1 MIRDLLKW
9 VAPGV
14 VTVLGGTIAAL
25 AMATPAM
32 VSNLAEESRAALDAS
47 GSNWAHVSISGRQL
61 LLSGT
66 TSSDTERDLA
76 MSRLA
81 ALTGIGRIDQTVTIA
96 PLAAPYRINVAIE
109 DDAVSLFGSVPNEDL
124 RQLLMTL
131 PGLAAVDLQIRS
143 GQPDEQQWRKGV
155 EFALAQAALVESGH
169 FELSG
174 LTLNAIGRARSEQA
188 LGHLQMALAEL
199 PDGIGSGEIAVEPV
213 RVTPYTWRAEYD
225 GQRIAISGHVPEERL
240 VDRLRLADVSGVP
253 IATGLSLASGAPNGF
268 AEQAKLLVEQ
278 LARLEE
284 GEARITDGV
293 SHLTG
298 VPPSIEVAQA
308 VTEALSGPNSIVELQ
323 PPRIADYWISIN
335 RQPGNVLVFDGY
347 VPDEAT
353 RAQFAE
359 VDGADVSFLKFGAG
373 APEAYRRA
381 VDFGLELLAHLS
393 EGRFALAGNVVSL
406 SGSAQTPT
414 DYRAIQT
421 LLETGLPQ
429 GVSLGEMAYQA
440 PAAASYSFAAR
451 RDSSGAVTLEG
462 LLPNP
467 QVETELLA
475 LAGPNARSNVSFA
488 SGEALN
494 FAASAE
500 QALQFLPWLR
510 SGVVRFDGASWSV
523 EGEPASAI
531 DQGSI
536 EAEFAVR
543 GLAQSGWSLAL
554 TEPRPEP
561 VIADPF
567 TWSAERLPDGSFL
580 FAGNVPAASLQAYL
594 KVHVGTRVADTSRV
608 ALGAPDNFAAE
619 ARAAVDALLALQEGR
634 AAFDGTDWTLLG
646 EAATPDARDA
656 SLEQASVLNLDGDA
670 KINAPDTVND
680 APYLWSA
687 SKASDG
693 SIVFNGAVPAES
705 LQRFLAVRGGDA
717 VTDNTSVRTDAP
729 EAFSGE
735 VLQALDLL
743 ALLSDGEVAFD
754 GTGWTANGVGLT
766 ADILADAEVVL
777 GTAAPRWSIALLE
790 PQSATG
796 GPVEPD
802 IIEAATE
809 TPVAEPE
816 PDPAPA
822 PAEEP
827 AATAVPET
835 AADAPAA
842 DPAIDPAYTFSATRT
857 AEGAVELTGSV
868 PAEATARYAAA
879 LTGADGSALQV
890 RIGAPEGFVGNLQ
903 IGLRALLQLQS
914 GQLALADGTW
924 SLTGEA
930 PSSAVRTGIEA
941 QIAALGGDWTGT
953 ISAPTNLALC
963 QARLAELSAHNAILF
978 QSGAAIISAS
988 ANAELDAFAEALVL
1002 CPNAAIDVEGHTD
1015 SDGDDQRNLALS
1027 VARAEAVVNALIERG
1042 IAPERLYAIGYG
1054 ETQPVADNATA
1065 AGKRQ
1070 NRRIVVSV
1078 RAADG
1083 AV

>member
-1 MIRDLLKW
+1 MISDLLKW

-25 AMATPAM
+25 AMATPDM
-32 VSNLAEESRAALDAS
+32 VANLANQSRVALDAS
-47 GSNWAHVSISGRQL
+47 GSNWAHVSIAGRQL
-61 LLSGT
+61 LLTGT

-81 ALTGIGRIDQTVTIA
+81 ALTGVGRIDQTVTIA

-109 DDAVSLFGSVPNEDL
+109 DDSVSLFGSVPNEEL
-124 RQLLMTL
+124 RQSLMAM

-174 LTLNAIGRARSEQA
+174 LTLNAIGRASSERA
-188 LGHLQMALAEL
+188 LGHLQMALAQL
-199 PDGIGSGEIAVEPV
+199 PDGIGSGDISVEPV

-253 IATGLSLASGAPNGF
+253 IATGLSLASGAPDGF

-278 LARLEE
+278 LARLDQ
-284 GEARITDGV
+284 GDARIIDGV

-298 VPPSIEVAQA
+298 VPPSFEVAQA

-335 RQPGNVLVFDGY
+335 RQPGNLLVFDGY

-359 VDGADVSFLKFGAG
+359 VEGADVSFLKFGAG
-373 APEAYRRA
+373 APETYRRA
-381 VDFGLELLAHLS
+381 VDFGLELLSHLS
-393 EGRFALAGNVVSL
+393 EGRFALAGNAVSL
-406 SGSAQTPT
+406 SGFALTPT
-414 DYRAIQT
+414 DYRTVQA
-421 LLETGLPQ
+421 LLDTGLPQ
-429 GVSLGEMAYQA
+429 GLELGEMAYQA
-440 PAAASYSFAAR
+440 PPAANYSFAAR
-451 RDSSGAVTLEG
+451 RDASGAITLEG
-462 LLPNP
+462 MLPSP
-467 QVETELLA
+467 QVETDLLA
-475 LAGPNARSNVSFA
+475 LAGSNARSNASFA
-488 SGEALN
+488 SGETPN

-500 QALQFLPWLR
+500 QAMQFLPWLR
-510 SGVVRFDGASWSV
+510 SGIVSFDGASWSV

-531 DQGSI
+531 DKGSI

-543 GLAQSGWSLAL
+543 GLAQSGWTLAL

-561 VIADPF
+561 AIAEPF

-634 AAFDGTDWTLLG
+634 AVFDGTDWSLSG
-646 EAATPDARDA
+646 EASTTDARDA
-656 SLEQASVLNLDGDA
+656 SLELASVLNLDGGA
-670 KINAPDTVND
+670 KINAPDPVSD

-687 SKASDG
+687 SKASNG

-729 EAFSGE
+729 EAFSSE

-743 ALLSDGEVAFD
+743 ALLSDGEIAFD
-754 GTGWTANGVGLT
+754 GSGWTANGVGLT
-766 ADILADAEVVL
+766 ANVLADAESVL

-790 PQSATG
+790 PQIPPD
-796 GPVEPD
+796 GPVEPE
-802 IIEAATE
+802 IMEAATE
-809 TPVAEPE
+809 TAIAEPE

-827 AATAVPET
+827 AATDAPET
-835 AADAPAA
+835 AADAPGV
-842 DPAIDPAYTFSATRT
+842 DPAYAFSATRT
-857 AEGAVELTGSV
+857 ADGAVELTGSV
-868 PAEATARYAAA
+868 PAEATARYAATLA
-879 LTGADGSALQV
+879 GADGSALQV
-890 RIGAPEGFVGNLQ
+890 RAGAPEGFVGNLQ
-903 IGLRALLQLQS
+903 TGLRALLQLQS

-930 PSSAVRTGIEA
+930 SSATVGTGIES
-941 QIAALGGDWTGT
+941 QIAALGTDWTGT

-988 ANAELDAFAEALVL
+988 ASAELDAFAEALVL

-1042 IAPERLYAIGYG
+1042 VAPERLYAIGYG
-1054 ETQPVADNATA
+1054 EAQPVADNATA